1 MAKTVSLE
9 GQLREQTGTKAA
21 SAVRRQG
28 RIPAIVYGHQQKPVA
43 ISLDAHD
50 FAEGLHHGMRLL
62 DLTVAGKNEKA
73 IVKDLQYDHFGREVI
88 HADLMRVDVTEM
100 IQVVVPVE
108 LKGTPKGAQ
117 DGGVLTAHTNRLE
130 VECLA
135 INIPEVIVVSVKDLG
150 VDEAIHAGQVQLPE
164 GVTLASSA
172 EILIASCSVLQ
183 EVKTTE
189 QAEAEMPA
197 TPEVIGAEKQPE
209 EGAEGEAPAKEKEKE
224 K

>member
-9 GQLREQTGTKAA
+9 GQIREHTGSKAA
-21 SAVRRQG
+21 SVVRRQG
-28 RIPAIVYGHQQKPVA
+28 RIPAVVYGHQEKAVA

-50 FAEGLHHGMRLL
+50 FAEGLHHGMRLM

-73 IVKDLQYDHFGREVI
+73 IIKDLQYDYLGREVI
-88 HADLMRVDVTEM
+88 HADLMRVDVTE
-100 IQVVVPVE
+100 IIKVVVPVE

-117 DGGVLTAHTNRLE
+117 EGGVLTAHTNRLE
-130 VECLA
+130 VQCLA
-135 INIPEVIVVSVKDLG
+135 INIPEVLMVPVKDLNVG
-150 VDEAIHAGQVQLPE
+150 ESIHAGQVQLPE

-172 EILIASCSVLQ
+172 EMLIASCNVLQ

-189 QAEAEMPA
+189 EVEAEIPVA
-197 TPEVIGAEKQPE
+197 PEVIGAEKLPE
-209 EGAEGEAPAKEKEKE
+209 EGAEAEAPAKEKEKE